1 MVQTRSQLEN
11 LSKDKLIDDAH
22 SLKNFKNSINAK
34 FSVLNDRFNNFQ
46 AKLSLRENQIYSWS
60 HLQTYIYGSH

>member
-11 LSKDKLIDDAH
+11 LSKDKLIDDVH

-34 FSVLNDRFNNFQ
+34 FSVLNDHFNNFQ
-46 AKLSLRENQIYSWS
+46 AKLSIQEN
-60 HLQTYIYGSH
+60 